1 MQAIS
6 HVSSERRV
14 NRRRTCRIPVR
25 VRVAGEGWSDS
36 FLLDARDVGEGG
48 VFLRSDLLFSLGQ
61 QLELELA
68 TSSRSQPIR
77 RSGSVV
83 RVVGRS
89 LRSDPGFVVGM
100 FGLSDDERAEL
111 GLI

>member
-1 MQAIS
+1 MQAITQD
-6 HVSSERRV
+6 SERRTS
-14 NRRRTCRIPVR
+14 RRCSCRLPIR

-36 FLLDARDVGEGG
+36 FLLDARDIGAGG
-48 VFLRSDLLFSLGQ
+48 VFLRSDLLFPLGQ
-61 QLELELA
+61 QLELEMA
-68 TSSRSQPIR
+68 TSTLPRPIR

-100 FGLSDDERAEL
+100 FGLSEAERSAL
-111 GLI
+111 GLA